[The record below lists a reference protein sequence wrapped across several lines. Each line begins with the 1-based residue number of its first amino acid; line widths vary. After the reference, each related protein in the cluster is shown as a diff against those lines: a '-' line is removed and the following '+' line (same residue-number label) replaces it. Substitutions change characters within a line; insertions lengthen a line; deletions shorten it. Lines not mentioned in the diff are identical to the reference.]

1 MLWHMK
7 SSPQTGDG
15 IRFEVASMAKDDRD
29 VLDILKF
36 ELDFLENGGY
46 GRSVRTPWKETSLFQ
61 DSLSC
66 INFGD
71 PARTRPCDECL
82 LMDFVPNDFR
92 STDVPCHHIPVS
104 EQGDSLEV
112 IEMRK
117 GRMEAEEALKN
128 WLRQAIHKIEV
139 ERGKLTAH

>member
-1 MLWHMK
+1 
-7 SSPQTGDG
+7 
-15 IRFEVASMAKDDRD
+15 MARDDRD
-29 VLDILKF
+29 VLEILKF
-36 ELDFLENGGY
+36 ELSFLENGGY

-61 DSLSC
+61 DSLTC

-82 LMDFVPNDFR
+82 LMDFVPNDLR
-92 STDVPCHHIPVS
+92 ATNVPCHQIPMS
-104 EQGDSLEV
+104 EQGETLEV
-112 IEMRK
+112 IESRK

-139 ERGKLTAH
+139 ERGRLTTH

>member
-1 MLWHMK
+1 
-7 SSPQTGDG
+7 
-15 IRFEVASMAKDDRD
+15 MARDDRD
-29 VLDILKF
+29 ILEILKF
-36 ELDFLENGGY
+36 ELSFLENGGY

-82 LMDFVPNDFR
+82 LMDFVPEESRLTN
-92 STDVPCHHIPVS
+92 VPCHRIPMS
-104 EQGDSLEV
+104 DQGETLEV
-112 IEMRK
+112 IEQHK

-139 ERGKLTAH
+139 QRGKLTTH

>member
-1 MLWHMK
+1 
-7 SSPQTGDG
+7 
-15 IRFEVASMAKDDRD
+15 MAKDDRD
-29 VLDILKF
+29 VLQILKF

-46 GRSVRTPWKETSLFQ
+46 GRSVRTPWKDTSLFQ

-82 LMDFVPNDFR
+82 LMDFVPEEFR
-92 STDVPCHHIPVS
+92 LTSVPCHQIPVS
-104 EQGDSLEV
+104 EQGETLEV
-112 IEMRK
+112 IEQHK

-128 WLRQAIHKIEV
+128 WLRQAIHRIEV
-139 ERGKLTAH
+139 QRGGLTTH

>member
-1 MLWHMK
+1 
-7 SSPQTGDG
+7 
-15 IRFEVASMAKDDRD
+15 MAKDDRD
-29 VLDILKF
+29 VLEILKF
-36 ELDFLENGGY
+36 ELSFLENGGY

-61 DSLSC
+61 DSLTC

-82 LMDFVPNDFR
+82 LMDFVPNDLR
-92 STDVPCHHIPVS
+92 STDIPCHHIPMTD
-104 EQGDSLEV
+104 QGDSLEV

-128 WLRQAIHKIEV
+128 WLRQAIEKIEV